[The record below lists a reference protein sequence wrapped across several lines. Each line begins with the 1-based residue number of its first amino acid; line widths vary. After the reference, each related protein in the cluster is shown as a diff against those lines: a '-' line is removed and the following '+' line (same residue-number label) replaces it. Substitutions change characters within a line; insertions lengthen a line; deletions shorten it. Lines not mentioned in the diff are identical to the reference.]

1 MGEFRMPV
9 LGADMERGTLSRWRV
24 TEGDHVTKGDIIA
37 DVDTDKATMEV
48 EVFETGV
55 VERLLVQEGETVP
68 VGTALAV
75 LVAAGETAMAAS
87 PSPVLAPSGDRAAAQ
102 PVRVEASPLARRLAA
117 KLGVDLDAVRG
128 TGPRGA
134 ITRGDVEQAA
144 SAVSAATPPATPVA
158 ALSVAV
164 PAESPPPRATPP
176 TPAPAESLPPPATA
190 VAAHAP
196 VPASTHGAD
205 ADRRAAMR
213 RATGALMAR
222 SKQQIPHYYLGTHID
237 LGHALRWMEEANLE
251 RSVAQRLIP
260 AALLLKAVGRAARDV
275 PQMNG
280 FCVDD
285 EFRTVDGVHVG
296 VATSLRGGGLIAPAI
311 HDVDQ
316 KSLDQLMEDLRDV
329 VERARTGTLRSS
341 QMSDPTIT
349 ITNLGDQ
356 GVETVFG
363 VIYAPQVALV
373 GFGRVIERPWAENGL
388 LGVRRVVHATL
399 SADHR
404 VSDGH
409 IGGRFL
415 SAISNYLQ
423 EPASL

>member
-1 MGEFRMPV
+1 MPV

-24 TEGDHVTKGDIIA
+24 SVGDHITKGDIIA

-68 VGTALAV
+68 VGTPLAV
-75 LVAAGETAMAAS
+75 LVAAGAAAAAS
-87 PSPVLAPSGDRAAAQ
+87 TPSPVLAPSSDGAAMP

-128 TGPRGA
+128 SGPQGA
-134 ITRGDVEQAA
+134 ITRVDVEQAA
-144 SAVSAATPPATPVA
+144 SARSAAAPVAAPPVATPPVEARSA
-158 ALSVAV
+158 AV
-164 PAESPPPRATPP
+164 PAE
-176 TPAPAESLPPPATA
+176 PPAAQATQP
-190 VAAHAP
+190 AHP
-196 VPASTHGAD
+196 AD

-222 SKQQIPHYYLGTHID
+222 SKHEIPHYYLGTHID

-280 FCVDD
+280 FWVDD
-285 EFRTVDGVHVG
+285 KFRAADGVHVG

-329 VERARTGTLRSS
+329 VERARSGTLRSS

-349 ITNLGDQ
+349 LTNLGDQ

-373 GFGRVIERPWAENGL
+373 GFGQVIERPWAENGL

-415 SAISNYLQ
+415 TAISNYLQ

>member
-1 MGEFRMPV
+1 MPV

-24 TEGDHVTKGDIIA
+24 SVGDHITKGDIIA

-68 VGTALAV
+68 VGTPLAV
-75 LVAAGETAMAAS
+75 LVAAGAAAAAS
-87 PSPVLAPSGDRAAAQ
+87 TPSPVLAPSSDGAAMP

-128 TGPRGA
+128 SGPQGA
-134 ITRGDVEQAA
+134 ITRVDVEQAA
-144 SAVSAATPPATPVA
+144 SARSAAAPVAAPPVATPPVEARSA
-158 ALSVAV
+158 AV
-164 PAESPPPRATPP
+164 PAE
-176 TPAPAESLPPPATA
+176 PPAAQATQP
-190 VAAHAP
+190 AHP
-196 VPASTHGAD
+196 AD

-222 SKQQIPHYYLGTHID
+222 SKHEIPHYYLGTHID

-280 FCVDD
+280 FWVDD
-285 EFRTVDGVHVG
+285 KFRAADGVHVG

-329 VERARTGTLRSS
+329 VERARSGTLRSS

-349 ITNLGDQ
+349 LTNLGDQ

-415 SAISNYLQ
+415 TAISNYLQ

>member
-1 MGEFRMPV
+1 MPV

-24 TEGDHVTKGDIIA
+24 SVGDHVTKGDIIA
-37 DVDTDKATMEV
+37 EVDTDKATMEV

-55 VERLLVQEGETVP
+55 VERLLVQEGDTVP
-68 VGTALAV
+68 VGTPLAV
-75 LVAAGETAMAAS
+75 LVAAEEPAAAPT
-87 PSPVLAPSGDRAAAQ
+87 PSPVLAPSHDGAAQ
-102 PVRVEASPLARRLAA
+102 PPVRVEASPLARRLAA
-117 KLGVDLDAVRG
+117 KLGMDLSAVHG
-128 TGPRGA
+128 SGPQGA
-134 ITRGDVEQAA
+134 ITRVDVEQAA
-144 SAVSAATPPATPVA
+144 SARNAAPSVTAPPVVMPPAAAPVEAPAAQATPPAPA
-158 ALSVAV
+158 A
-164 PAESPPPRATPP
+164 AEV
-176 TPAPAESLPPPATA
+176 LPATTPA

-196 VPASTHGAD
+196 VPAPPHPVD

-280 FCVDD
+280 FWVDD
-285 EFRTVDGVHVG
+285 EFRTADGVHVG

-329 VERARTGTLRSS
+329 VERARSGTLRSS

-349 ITNLGDQ
+349 LTNLGDQ
-356 GVETVFG
+356 GVETVVG

>member
-1 MGEFRMPV
+1 MPS
-9 LGADMERGTLSRWRV
+9 LGADMDRGTLTRWRV
-24 TEGDHVTKGDIIA
+24 SAGDHVTKGDIIA
-37 DVDTDKATMEV
+37 EVDTDKATMEV

-55 VERLLVQEGETVP
+55 VERLLVQEGETVA
-68 VGTALAV
+68 VGTVLATLV
-75 LVAAGETAMAAS
+75 SADRGVAAAVPPPPLTMPEGAVAGAAS
-87 PSPVLAPSGDRAAAQ
+87 
-102 PVRVEASPLARRLAA
+102 RVESSPLARRLAS
-117 KLGVDLDAVRG
+117 KLGVDLAAVRG
-128 TGPRGA
+128 SGPQGA
-134 ITRGDVEQAA
+134 ITRADVEQAA
-144 SAVSAATPPATPVA
+144 AASGSVPRKEPAATPEPV
-158 ALSVAV
+158 
-164 PAESPPPRATPP
+164 
-176 TPAPAESLPPPATA
+176 TPAA
-190 VAAHAP
+190 VAAPVVPEAVLAEVP
-196 VPASTHGAD
+196 VPVVPPAAPSPAPQRLAAD
-205 ADRRAAMR
+205 ADRRDAMR

-222 SKQQIPHYYLGTHID
+222 SKHEIPHYYLGMHLD
-237 LGHALRWMEEANLE
+237 LTHALRWMEEANLE
-251 RSVAQRLIP
+251 RSVAQRLVP

-280 FCVDD
+280 FWVDD
-285 EFRTVDGVHVG
+285 DFHPADGVHLG

-316 KSLDQLMEDLRDV
+316 KSLEQLMEDLRDV

-341 QMSDPTIT
+341 QMSDPTLT
-349 ITNLGDQ
+349 VTNLGDQ
-356 GVETVFG
+356 GVETVYG

-415 SAISNYLQ
+415 AAISRYLQ

>member
-1 MGEFRMPV
+1 MGEFRMPA

-87 PSPVLAPSGDRAAAQ
+87 PSPLLAPSGDRAAAQ

-144 SAVSAATPPATPVA
+144 SAVSA
-158 ALSVAV
+158 
-164 PAESPPPRATPP
+164 ATPP

-349 ITNLGDQ
+349 VTNLGDQ

>member
-1 MGEFRMPV
+1 MPV

-164 PAESPPPRATPP
+164 
-176 TPAPAESLPPPATA
+176 PAESLPPPATA